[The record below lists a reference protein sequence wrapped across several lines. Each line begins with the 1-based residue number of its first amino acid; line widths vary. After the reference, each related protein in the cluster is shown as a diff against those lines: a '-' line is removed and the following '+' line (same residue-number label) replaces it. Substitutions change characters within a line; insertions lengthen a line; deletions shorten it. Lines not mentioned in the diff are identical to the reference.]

1 MEVKER
7 TPLETDLILDQ
18 VIMASKICT
27 GFEKLSC
34 CLLIVISVLVV
45 STWAMSCNGDKF
57 KIYYIPIDAQFY
69 VPLTPEDIE
78 KNGKQLIISSCEIS
92 KLFDVIK
99 KDNFDVPDKDDLSG
113 LRIRIV
119 NMSDGKE
126 LYITTEKNLI
136 MENKKYKIDKETI
149 DAALK
154 VIDDFLNLPK
164 EGKQVSSQART

>member
-1 MEVKER
+1 MG
-7 TPLETDLILDQ
+7 LEDQ

-27 GFEKLSC
+27 AFDKLSC
-34 CLLIVISVLVV
+34 CLLIVISVSVI
-45 STWAMSCNGDKF
+45 STWAMSCKGDKF

-69 VPLTPEDIE
+69 IPLTPEDIE
-78 KNGKQLIISSCEIS
+78 KNGEQLIISSCEIS

-113 LRIRIV
+113 LRIKII

-126 LYITTEKNLI
+126 LYITTEKNI
-136 MENKKYKIDKETI
+136 ITENKKYRIDKKII

-154 VIDDFLNLPK
+154 VIVDFLKHPK
-164 EGKQVSSQART
+164 GQ